1 MPGHIEKTV
10 FISYRRTNSF
20 MARAVYQSLT
30 ANGFD
35 VFFDYEGI
43 NSGDFE
49 QIILGNLRARA
60 HFLVILTPSALERCN
75 EPGDWLRREIE
86 TALDEKRNIVP
97 LLFEGFSFSSPS
109 ISQYLTGKLS
119 KLKNYNGLNVPSD
132 YFNEAME
139 RLTNRFLNIPLEG
152 VLHPLSSYAKKGAEA
167 QQAAANKTPE
177 VKENELSAEEW
188 LEQGNK
194 HYFIAKNNDEAIYCY
209 TEAIRLKPD
218 FALAFWNRG
227 HAHHVHSDKSKSD
240 LEAAIKDYT
249 EAIRLKPD
257 FADAFH
263 DRGFAHHGKDNLEA
277 AIKDYNEAIRL
288 KPDFALALTNRGLAH
303 HGKDNLEAAIKDY
316 NEAIR
321 LKPDDADALT
331 KRGNVRRAQGDLE
344 AAIKDYN
351 EAIRLKPD
359 DADAFINRGLAH
371 YDKGDLEAA
380 IKDCN
385 EAIRLKP
392 GAAIAFNIRGLFYL
406 QKKDFSNAI
415 RDFEKALQ
423 IDPNFARA
431 KSNLDFAH
439 SIKR

>member
-288 KPDFALALTNRGLAH
+288 KPD
-303 HGKDNLEAAIKDY
+303 
-316 NEAIR
+316 
-321 LKPDDADALT
+321 DADALT